1 MDNKSQDSVF
11 TLHTLASI
19 NDISAAEWDKLNPSN
34 HPFVLHGF
42 LASLENSGCVGHE
55 TGWDILHLCVYDESG
70 ALRAAMPHYLKYHSY
85 GEYIFDHSWANA
97 YERSGQTYYPKSL
110 AAVPFTPVPGPRL
123 LAKQDDISA
132 KRALLAGMQAI
143 IENNQLSSAH
153 VNFIDLS
160 DLSIAQEDGWLIR
173 EGLQFHWH
181 NQDYDDFD
189 GFLENLTSRK
199 RKNIRKER
207 ASIKNSGIRFEHI
220 TADLINPHH
229 WDIFY
234 QCYLKTIEKKWGGAY
249 LTRAFFDSL
258 SETLADKILLIFA
271 YQEDTPIAGALNFIG
286 SDSLFGRNWGGLYD
300 VPFLH
305 FETCYYQAIEFA
317 IRHKLKRVEAGAQGV
332 HKVPRGYLPVKTY
345 SAHKILNPQF
355 EEAILQFLKQEVIQN
370 EKEAQYIN
378 QTSPYK

>member
-11 TLHTLASI
+11 KLHTLASI

-143 IENNQLSSAH
+143 IENNQL
-153 VNFIDLS
+153 
-160 DLSIAQEDGWLIR
+160 
-173 EGLQFHWH
+173 
-181 NQDYDDFD
+181 
-189 GFLENLTSRK
+189 
-199 RKNIRKER
+199 
-207 ASIKNSGIRFEHI
+207 
-220 TADLINPHH
+220 
-229 WDIFY
+229 
-234 QCYLKTIEKKWGGAY
+234 
-249 LTRAFFDSL
+249 
-258 SETLADKILLIFA
+258 
-271 YQEDTPIAGALNFIG
+271 
-286 SDSLFGRNWGGLYD
+286 
-300 VPFLH
+300 
-305 FETCYYQAIEFA
+305 
-317 IRHKLKRVEAGAQGV
+317 
-332 HKVPRGYLPVKTY
+332 
-345 SAHKILNPQF
+345 
-355 EEAILQFLKQEVIQN
+355 
-370 EKEAQYIN
+370 
-378 QTSPYK
+378 